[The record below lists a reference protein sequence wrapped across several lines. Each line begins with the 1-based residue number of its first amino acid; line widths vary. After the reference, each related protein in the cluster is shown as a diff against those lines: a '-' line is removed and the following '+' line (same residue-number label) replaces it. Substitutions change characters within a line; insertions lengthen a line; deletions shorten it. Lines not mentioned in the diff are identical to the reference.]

1 MKLSII
7 GKGSVGGSLGSLLS
21 NNGHQVLYAGRSS
34 MATDVGT
41 MDATILALPFTAVK
55 DIAEDDDT
63 KANLAGKIVIDA
75 TNPLRSDWSPLEVFD
90 DVGSKSGAEA
100 IQKLF
105 PDSKVVKCFN
115 TVFADNM
122 KADVIAATHMS
133 TFVAGNDED
142 ARSDV
147 CKLAKSIGFDAV
159 ETGDL
164 ATARYLESIAHLNI
178 QLAVGMGRGTHK
190 TGFVYLGKK

>member
-7 GKGSVGGSLGSLLS
+7 GKGSVGGSLGGLLAS
-21 NNGHQVLYAGRSS
+21 QGHEVLYAGRGAS
-34 MATDVGT
+34 MAKVG
-41 MDATILALPFTAVK
+41 MMEDATILALPFTSVK
-55 DIAEDDDT
+55 DIAQDI

-75 TNPLRSDWSPLEVFD
+75 TNPLRKDWSPLEVVD
-90 DVGSKSGAEA
+90 KAGSKSGAEA

-122 KADVIAATHMS
+122 KADIIAETNMT
-133 TFVAGNDED
+133 TFVAGDDKE
-142 ARSDV
+142 ARATV
-147 CKLAKSIGFDAV
+147 CQLAKSIGFDAV

-164 ATARYLESIAHLNI
+164 STARYLESIAHLNI
-178 QLAVGMGRGTHK
+178 QLAVGMGKGTHK
-190 TGFVYLGKK
+190 TGFLFLNKK